1 MRKKARGPIRSCR
14 CLRHKGRFVVFDVK
28 EIDES
33 QAPLLD
39 HLIEL
44 RTRLLRSVVALAIAF
59 AVCFYFADE
68 IFGFLVRPLTAAFP
82 EGEGRLIYTKLY
94 EAFFVE
100 IKVALFAAFF
110 VSFPFIANQLW
121 AFVAPGLY
129 AREKKAF
136 LPFLLATPVLFIAGA
151 SMAYFIVMPTAFTW
165 FLGFEG
171 TRGGLKMEALPG
183 TGDYLSLVMQFILAF
198 GISFLLPV
206 LLMLLNRAGIVSR
219 EQLSGARRYVIV
231 GVLALA
237 AIITP
242 PDIVSQLLLAAPLL
256 LLFEGSLIL
265 MRITEKR
272 RGSAPESE
280 EEEGAEMTS
289 PAEAE

>member
-1 MRKKARGPIRSCR
+1 MIPKIK
-14 CLRHKGRFVVFDVK
+14 D
-28 EIDES
+28 IDET

-44 RTRLLRSVVALAIAF
+44 RSRLVRCIVALAAAF

-68 IFGFLVRPLTAAFP
+68 IFGFLVQPLTAAFP
-82 EGEGRLIYTKLY
+82 AGEGKLIFTKLY

-110 VSFPFIANQLW
+110 ISFPIIANQLW

-129 AREKKAF
+129 AKEKRAF
-136 LPFLLATPVLFIAGA
+136 LPFLIATPVLFTAGA
-151 SMAYFIVMPTAFTW
+151 AMAYYIVMPTAFSW
-165 FLGFEG
+165 FIGFQGE
-171 TRGGLKMEALPG
+171 RGGMKLEALPG

-198 GISFLLPV
+198 GVSFLLPV

-219 EQLSGARRYVIV
+219 EQLAKARRYIIV
-231 GVLALA
+231 AVFAVA

-242 PDIVSQLLLAAPLL
+242 PDVVSQLLLAVPLL
-256 LLFEGSLIL
+256 VLFESSLLL
-265 MRITEKR
+265 MRVSEKR
-272 RGSAPESE
+272 RAREEAETAAAAEDLEAQSE
-280 EEEGAEMTS
+280 GT
-289 PAEAE
+289 PAE